1 MADEEL
7 NKKTEQLSVSGGETP
22 KFSFKKMNTK
32 ATAFVPSWM
41 PPPQAAAPA
50 PAAAVSISLS
60 SKPSTPAAPQESP
73 KAVKAVKKEKVVEKV
88 VEKKSEPAP
97 VPIPDGPE
105 EEIDL
110 SGVQENMNVL
120 FMGHVDAGKSTMGGH
135 ILLLTGMVDKRTVE
149 QYKEKAKELG
159 RESWY
164 LSWALDLNQEERDKG
179 KTTEYGRGTFV
190 TEKRRY
196 TIIDAPGHRSFVPS
210 MIEGAAQADVGI
222 LVISARKGE
231 FETGFEKD
239 GQTRE
244 HVLLAKTA
252 GVKKILMVINKM
264 DDPTVE
270 WSKERYDEI
279 VSKMLPFMKSA
290 GFGKNDVEVLPVSG
304 FSGANMK
311 DPLDPSVCDWY
322 SGPPLLTVLDN
333 IQIDRSNTG
342 PFLMPIADRT
352 KDMGTV
358 AMGKIE
364 SGAVKKG
371 STLMI
376 MPNKVILSH
385 LESHRSP
392 CHHD

>member
-1 MADEEL
+1 
-7 NKKTEQLSVSGGETP
+7 
-22 KFSFKKMNTK
+22 MN
-32 ATAFVPSWM
+32 
-41 PPPQAAAPA
+41 
-50 PAAAVSISLS
+50 L
-60 SKPSTPAAPQESP
+60 
-73 KAVKAVKKEKVVEKV
+73 
-88 VEKKSEPAP
+88 
-97 VPIPDGPE
+97 
-105 EEIDL
+105 
-110 SGVQENMNVL
+110 L

-135 ILLLTGMVDKRTVE
+135 LLLLTGMVDKRTVE

-179 KTTEYGRGTFV
+179 KTTEYGRGTFL

-210 MIEGAAQADVGI
+210 MIEGAAQADVGV

-270 WSKERYDEI
+270 WSKDRYDEI
-279 VSKMLPFMKSA
+279 VNKMLPFMKA
-290 GFGKNDVEVLPVSG
+290 SG
-304 FSGANMK
+304 FSKSDLNILPISGFTGANMK
-311 DPLDPSVCDWY
+311 DPVSASECPWY
-322 SGPPLLTVLDN
+322 TDAPLLQLLDSMELERAN
-333 IQIDRSNTG
+333 SG
-342 PFLMPIADRT
+342 PFLMPIADKA
-352 KDMGTV
+352 KDMGTI

-371 STLMI
+371 SSLMV
-376 MPNKVILSH
+376 MPYKVLFV
-385 LESHRSP
+385 
-392 CHHD
+392 